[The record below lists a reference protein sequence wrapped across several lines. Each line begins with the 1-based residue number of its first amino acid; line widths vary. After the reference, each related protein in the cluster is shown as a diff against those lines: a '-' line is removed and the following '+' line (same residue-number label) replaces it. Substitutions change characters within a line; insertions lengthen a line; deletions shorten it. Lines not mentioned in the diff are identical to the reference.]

1 MQGGRPS
8 MEGWEPDG
16 YFLDSSWSFNNF
28 YTKLAF
34 YFYYFLDRDISDLLP
49 FVFVLLRQE
58 YELKE
63 NLWIKSS
70 HLKFWFRI
78 LDDSRLDFLASL

>member
-34 YFYYFLDRDISDLLP
+34 YFYYFLDRDVSD
-49 FVFVLLRQE
+49 
-58 YELKE
+58 
-63 NLWIKSS
+63 
-70 HLKFWFRI
+70 
-78 LDDSRLDFLASL
+78 